1 MEALY
6 YMAGHWLGCSMLSP
20 SISPAIRSRTNA
32 MMSMLS
38 GMSFAEQTPRALAA
52 AVTHPIPQR
61 CVSLCSRTRALFTG
75 ISFGDVSPPDDDHSG
90 GSPERITSR
99 VDGIS
104 IYSSRSVERRHLWD
118 TGSLWGTQPLP
129 HLNLICKNLFST
141 KWPFS
146 SLWCSPTFFPH
157 SI

>member
-1 MEALY
+1 
-6 YMAGHWLGCSMLSP
+6 MAGHWLGCSMLSP
-20 SISPAIRSRTNA
+20 SISPAIRSRTDA

-38 GMSFAEQTPRALAA
+38 DVSFAEQMPRALAA
-52 AVTHPIPQR
+52 AVTLPIPER
-61 CVSLCSRTRALFTG
+61 YVSLRSRRRALFTG
-75 ISFGDVSPPDDDHSG
+75 ISFGDVSPRSDDLDLSG
-90 GSPERITSR
+90 GSPERITSW

-118 TGSLWGTQPLP
+118 TGSLWGTQHLP

-141 KWPFS
+141 KWSFS
-146 SLWCSPTFFPH
+146 SPWCSLTFFPH